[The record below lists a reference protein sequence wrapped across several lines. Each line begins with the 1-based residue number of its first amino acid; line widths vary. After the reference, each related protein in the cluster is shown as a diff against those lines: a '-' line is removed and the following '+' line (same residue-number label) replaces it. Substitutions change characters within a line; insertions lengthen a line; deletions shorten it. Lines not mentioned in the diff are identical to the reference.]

1 MVTIVVLVNIVIS
14 LMLLYL
20 AQKLRKIT
28 YTLAFLADSLNQ
40 FERATYQL
48 LHTTPEN
55 IYRGAENIHNLRL
68 ENQIRKQQIQQ
79 LRQIISLI
87 ILVKQIYQGQFR
99 SSIPKI
105 TK

>member
-14 LMLLYL
+14 LILLYL

-28 YTLAFLADSLNQ
+28 YTLAFVADNLNQ

-48 LHTTPEN
+48 LHAIPEN
-55 IYRGAENIHNLRL
+55 IYRDAENIHNLRL
-68 ENQIRKQQIQQ
+68 ENQIRKRQIQQ

-99 SSIPKI
+99 LLIPKI